1 MAKKE
6 KKEKKIPSDLDD
18 LRSMIEQDHGDGSVM
33 LGKNAIANVD
43 VFPTGVL
50 TLDIALGA
58 GGIPRGR
65 IIELFG
71 PESSGK
77 TTTCLQIIAN
87 CQKTEVK
94 EKNRTGVCA
103 FIDAEHAL
111 DPNWAESIG
120 VDIDKMMISQPDF
133 GEQALTIAEQM
144 AESGLIDLIVIDSV
158 AALIPQK
165 MLDGELAANTI
176 GAQAQMMSKSL
187 NRLKSKCAKS
197 LTTIIFVNQIR
208 MKIGVM
214 FGSPED
220 TPGGR
225 ALKFYASVRMDI
237 RRIGAIKSDG
247 QTVANRTKAKIIK
260 NKVAPPFQEAEYDI
274 CFGEEREVS
283 GIDALGSVFDVAVEE
298 KIIGVKGSHYSY
310 DGVKLGNGKNN
321 AISQLRKNKELI
333 EEIKEKTYNN
343 VFDKKHNKPL
353 LEQDAE
359 DLLGIV
365 PDGDEDIDESIV

>member
-1 MAKKE
+1 MAKKI
-6 KKEKKIPSDLDD
+6 EKKIPNNLEDLQ
-18 LRSMIEQDHGDGSVM
+18 SMIEKDHGDGAVM
-33 LGKNAIANVD
+33 LGKNAIVD
-43 VFPTGVL
+43 VDIFPTGVI
-50 TLDIALGA
+50 TLDIALGV
-58 GGIPRGR
+58 GGIPQGR

-77 TTTCLQIIAN
+77 TTTCLQIIAS
-87 CQKTEVK
+87 CQKTK
-94 EKNRTGVCA
+94 FKGKDRFGTCA

-111 DPNWAESIG
+111 SPSWAESIG
-120 VDIDKMMISQPDF
+120 VDIDKMLISQPDF
-133 GEQALTIAEQM
+133 GEQALTIAETM

-165 MLDGELAANTI
+165 MLDGELGANTI
-176 GAQAQMMSKSL
+176 GAHAQLMSKAL

-225 ALKFYASVRMDI
+225 ALKFYSSLRIDI
-237 RRIGAIKSDG
+237 RRIATIKIDG
-247 QTVANRTKAKIIK
+247 EPVANRTRAKIVK

-274 CFGEEREVS
+274 CFGKDDMVS
-283 GIDALGSVFDVAVEE
+283 GIDTLGAVLDVAADEE
-298 KIIGVKGSHYSY
+298 IVGVKGSHYSY
-310 DGVKLGNGKNN
+310 NDTKLGNGKSN
-321 AISQLRKNKELI
+321 AILYLANNKELI
-333 EEIKEKTYNN
+333 KEIKEKTYNS
-343 VFDKKHNKPL
+343 VFDKKHKKPL
-353 LEQDAE
+353 LEQNVE

-365 PDGDEDIDESIV
+365 DEDTDEQSTV

>member
-6 KKEKKIPSDLDD
+6 EKKIPNSLEDLQ
-18 LRSMIEQDHGDGSVM
+18 SIIEKDHGDGAVM
-33 LGKNAIANVD
+33 LGKNAIVD
-43 VFPTGVL
+43 VDIFPTGVI
-50 TLDIALGA
+50 TLDVALGA
-58 GGIPRGR
+58 GGIPQGR

-77 TTTCLQIIAN
+77 TTTCLQIIAS
-87 CQKTEVK
+87 CQKTEFKGKGRVG
-94 EKNRTGVCA
+94 TCA

-133 GEQALTIAEQM
+133 GEQALTIAETM
-144 AESGLIDLIVIDSV
+144 AESGLVDLIVIDSV

-165 MLDGELAANTI
+165 MLDGELGANTI
-176 GAQAQMMSKSL
+176 GAHAQLMSKSL

-225 ALKFYASVRMDI
+225 ALKFYSSLRIDI
-237 RRIGAIKSDG
+237 RRIATIKSDG
-247 QTVANRTKAKIIK
+247 MPVANRTRAKIVK

-274 CFGEEREVS
+274 CFGKDRMVS
-283 GIDALGSVFDVAVEE
+283 GIDTLGAILDVAVDED
-298 KIIGVKGSHYSY
+298 IIGVKGSHYSY
-310 DGVKLGNGKNN
+310 NGTKLGNGKSN
-321 AISQLRKNKELI
+321 AILFLASNKELI
-333 EEIKEKTYNN
+333 KEVKEKTYNS
-343 VFDKKHNKPL
+343 VFDKKHKKPL
-353 LEQDAE
+353 LEQNAE

-365 PDGDEDIDESIV
+365 DEDINEQSTV